1 MQFSISAIIIL
12 KLNSQPREFESMPNY
27 QYRCLN
33 CKRRFE
39 VYLTYSQYG
48 QKPVSCPNCGSEHV
62 ERRIGR
68 VRFARSEESRL
79 EDFSDPSSLAGLEDD
94 PRALARMMRKMSHEM
109 DEDLGPE
116 FTDVVDRL
124 ESGQSP
130 EEIEKAMPD
139 LAEGGGD
146 LGGGDDF

>member
-1 MQFSISAIIIL
+1 
-12 KLNSQPREFESMPNY
+12 MPNY

-39 VYLTYSQYG
+39 IYLTYNEYG
-48 QKPVSCPNCGSEHV
+48 QKIVNCPHCGSEEV
-62 ERRIGR
+62 QRRIGR

-79 EDFSDPSSLAGLEDD
+79 EDLADPSSLAGLEDD
-94 PRALARMMRKMSHEM
+94 PKALARMMRKMSREM

-116 FTDVVDRL
+116 FEDVVDRL

-139 LAEGGGD
+139 LAEGGD
-146 LGGGDDF
+146 YGGGDDF